1 MYTNMAYIR
10 WFWMVKVGHFAHNHI
25 FSKAFKKPFNGW
37 AQRLGEKRNTS
48 TVHCG
53 SVSLRLSNSRDSRG
67 FGGRG
72 VSDAL
77 RTRAPQLAW
86 LAARLCATPALR
98 DIDDIEIY

>member
-1 MYTNMAYIR
+1 MDGRSDLVKKETLLRFIAVRCLFASPTLLLR
-10 WFWMVKVGHFAHNHI
+10 W
-25 FSKAFKKPFNGW
+25 KAT
-37 AQRLGEKRNTS
+37 AT
-48 TVHCG
+48 
-53 SVSLRLSNSRDSRG
+53 SRDSRAY
-67 FGGRG
+67 GGRG